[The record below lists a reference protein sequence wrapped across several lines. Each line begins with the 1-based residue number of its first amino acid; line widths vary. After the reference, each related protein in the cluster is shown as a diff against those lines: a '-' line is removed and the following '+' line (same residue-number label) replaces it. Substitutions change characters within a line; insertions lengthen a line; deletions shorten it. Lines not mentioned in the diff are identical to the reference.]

1 MFSSIF
7 PSVYSIL
14 SRYSPLEQE
23 APIQQSVAGLSSRDR
38 ETLVHE
44 VADGLLGDGALRG
57 RGGTLTS
64 SSRLNDNGDII
75 MDSNEALSS
84 SLDEDQ
90 IESHHVTATHDTSS
104 SSSNDNNI
112 NNNNIDEIETSI
124 SQLDEALLHSKSNLE
139 TFAKREIFLSV
150 RISKYRRLMEQREGH
165 INNLFSMHNSNTLS
179 GNEDLENTSN
189 LKEQISSL
197 QAKHQQD
204 QSTLKSV
211 EEIHKGII
219 VQMEVLRRRI
229 SDLEEKR
236 EDILIK
242 REECQEFLLAAAER
256 EGVI

>member
-1 MFSSIF
+1 M
-7 PSVYSIL
+7 
-14 SRYSPLEQE
+14 
-23 APIQQSVAGLSSRDR
+23 
-38 ETLVHE
+38 HE
-44 VADGLLGDGALRG
+44 VADGLRGDGALRG

-90 IESHHVTATHDTSS
+90 IESHHVTATHDTSTS
-104 SSSNDNNI
+104 SNSNDNNI
-112 NNNNIDEIETSI
+112 NNIDEIETSI

-165 INNLFSMHNSNTLS
+165 IDNLFSIHNSNTLS
-179 GNEDLENTSN
+179 GHEDLENTSN

>member
-1 MFSSIF
+1 M
-7 PSVYSIL
+7 
-14 SRYSPLEQE
+14 
-23 APIQQSVAGLSSRDR
+23 
-38 ETLVHE
+38 HE
-44 VADGLLGDGALRG
+44 VADGLRGDGALRG

-64 SSRLNDNGDII
+64 SSRLNDNGSSII

-112 NNNNIDEIETSI
+112 NNIDEIETSI

-165 INNLFSMHNSNTLS
+165 INNLFSIHNSNTLS

>member
-44 VADGLLGDGALRG
+44 VADGLRGDGALRG

-90 IESHHVTATHDTSS
+90 IESHHVTATHDTSTS
-104 SSSNDNNI
+104 SNSNDNNI
-112 NNNNIDEIETSI
+112 NNIDEIETSI

-165 INNLFSMHNSNTLS
+165 IDNLFSIHNSNTLS
-179 GNEDLENTSN
+179 GHEDLENTSN

>member
-1 MFSSIF
+1 
-7 PSVYSIL
+7 
-14 SRYSPLEQE
+14 
-23 APIQQSVAGLSSRDR
+23 
-38 ETLVHE
+38 VHE
-44 VADGLLGDGALRG
+44 VADGLRGDGALRG

-90 IESHHVTATHDTSS
+90 IESHHVTATHDTSTS
-104 SSSNDNNI
+104 SNSNDNNI
-112 NNNNIDEIETSI
+112 NNIDEIETSI

-165 INNLFSMHNSNTLS
+165 IDNLFSIHNSNTLS
-179 GNEDLENTSN
+179 GHEDLENTSN

>member
-44 VADGLLGDGALRG
+44 VADGLRGDGALRG

-64 SSRLNDNGDII
+64 SSRLNDNGSII

-90 IESHHVTATHDTSS
+90 IESHHVTATHDTSTS
-104 SSSNDNNI
+104 SNSNDNNI
-112 NNNNIDEIETSI
+112 NNIDEIETSI

-165 INNLFSMHNSNTLS
+165 INNLFSIHNSNTLS

-229 SDLEEKR
+229 SDLEFKR